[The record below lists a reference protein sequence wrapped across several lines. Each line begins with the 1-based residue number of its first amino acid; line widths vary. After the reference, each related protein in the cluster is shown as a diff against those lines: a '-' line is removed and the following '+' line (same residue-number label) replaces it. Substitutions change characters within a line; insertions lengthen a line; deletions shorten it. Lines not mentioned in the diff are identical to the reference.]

1 MSRQTKEILDAT
13 PAATLNEVTLAT
25 VGQAAVQ
32 LGVAHETMD
41 EVLTAGID
49 LGRLEALDFIAVT
62 ANTASLAVFENIKKS
77 KAWRFLRNPQSA
89 DSANFESL
97 EQFCEVK
104 LGKSYRRLQTLLGQK
119 GLIGQQAF
127 EQGERI
133 GLRDTDYNAIKALP
147 APDKE
152 LIRRAVEEA
161 QSRDEVLDLLQELAV
176 RSTKEK
182 EALKAEVDDARDQA
196 AELSD
201 SKKVLEGT
209 VKTLRQQARQFAEAT
224 PDEQADILRTKAQGL
239 VAELEAQAC
248 GPLFQSLQALMSHG
262 EDAGQSQRAWVKG
275 QLETV
280 LDNLKTVAGRLQVE
294 LSLDSGV
301 PEWLDGAAISGN
313 AADAAH

>member
-1 MSRQTKEILDAT
+1 ME
-13 PAATLNEVTLAT
+13 E
-25 VGQAAVQ
+25 
-32 LGVAHETMD
+32 
-41 EVLTAGID
+41 
-49 LGRLEALDFIAVT
+49 
-62 ANTASLAVFENIKKS
+62 
-77 KAWRFLRNPQSA
+77 
-89 DSANFESL
+89 
-97 EQFCEVK
+97 FCKVK
-104 LGKSYRRLQTLLGQK
+104 LGKSYKRMQEIAAWRNSLGQDAYE
-119 GLIGQQAF
+119 QA
-127 EQGERI
+127 ERL
-133 GLRDTDYNAIKALP
+133 GLRDVDYNAIKALP

-152 LIRRAVEEA
+152 LVRRAVEET

-176 RSTKEK
+176 RSAKEK
-182 EALKAEVDDARDQA
+182 EALKAEIDDARDQA

>member
-13 PAATLNEVTLAT
+13 PAATLNEVALAT
-25 VGQAAVQ
+25 VGQAAGQ
-32 LGVAHETMD
+32 LAVAHETMD
-41 EVLTAGID
+41 EVLAAGID
-49 LGRLEALDFIAVT
+49 LGRLEALDFVAVT
-62 ANTASLAVFENIKKS
+62 ANTAMLAIFESVKKS
-77 KAWRFLRNPQSA
+77 KTWRFLRNPASGRNGQ
-89 DSANFESL
+89 FESL
-97 EQFCEVK
+97 EEFCEVK
-104 LGKSYRRLQTLLGQK
+104 LGKSYKRLRTLAEQKNLLGQDAYE
-119 GLIGQQAF
+119 QA
-127 EQGERI
+127 ERL
-133 GLRDTDYNAIKALP
+133 GLRDKDYNAIKALP

-152 LIRRAVEEA
+152 LVRRAVEEA

-176 RSTKEK
+176 RSAKEK
-182 EALKAEVDDARDQA
+182 QALKAEVDDARDQA

-301 PEWLDGAAISGN
+301 PKWLDGAAISGN

>member
-1 MSRQTKEILDAT
+1 MSRQTKEILDAA
-13 PAATLNEVTLAT
+13 PATAMNEAALAV

-41 EVLTAGID
+41 EVLAAGID
-49 LGRLEALDFIAVT
+49 LGRLEALDFVVT
-62 ANTASLAVFENIKKS
+62 VTSSAMLSVYESVKKS
-77 KAWRFLRNPQSA
+77 RAWRNLRNPQSVTG
-89 DSANFESL
+89 DNFLSL
-97 EQFCEVK
+97 DEFCKIK
-104 LGKSYRRLQTLLGQK
+104 LGKSYQRLQHLTSARNV
-119 GLIGQQAF
+119 IGQDAF
-127 EQGERI
+127 EQAERL
-133 GLRDTDYNAIKALP
+133 GMHQRDYNAIKALP
-147 APDKE
+147 APDQE
-152 LIRRAVEEA
+152 LVRRAVEEA
-161 QSRDEVLDLLQELAV
+161 QSRDEVLDLLQELAA
-176 RSTKEK
+176 RHAKEK
-182 EALKAEVDDARDQA
+182 QALKTEIDDARDQA

-224 PDEQADILRTKAQGL
+224 LDEQAESLRTKAQGL

-301 PEWLDGAAISGN
+301 PKWLDGAAISGN